1 MTDSEAN
8 NFLAR
13 IGKLYKD
20 RDNILESSNKII
32 DFANII
38 DTKDTAELWNA
49 DWDDSEIREIFAKV
63 QKEMNS
69 ILSFASELRPHL
81 SNSSFVEELN
91 NKAHFLLLPMSFRG
105 KHLAFKLGTIALGLR
120 VFAQISNRLVL
131 NPTRKSV
138 KQAFGIEIGSEWAKL
153 KAKVEAG
160 YSNY

>member
-1 MTDSEAN
+1 MTNSEAN
-8 NFLAR
+8 NLLEL

-32 DFANII
+32 DLANQI
-38 DTKDTAELWNA
+38 DTRDTAEVWDTA
-49 DWDDSEIREIFAKV
+49 WDDSEIREIFAQV

-69 ILSFASELRPHL
+69 ILRFASGLRPHL

-91 NKAHFLLLPMSFRG
+91 NKAHLLLLPMSFRG
-105 KHLAFKLGTIALGLR
+105 NGLATQLGTIALGLR

-131 NPTRKSV
+131 NPTRKSM
-138 KQAFGIEIGSEWAKL
+138 KQAFGIEIGSEWAKI
-153 KAKVEAG
+153 KAHIERN